1 MKKILMI
8 AIVLMTT
15 MHVNAQN
22 EEGEW
27 SFMPK
32 VGLGIADMTGKLLD
46 DNSYTLKPIFSLV
59 AGVEAEYAATEQ
71 LSIATGFMYSTQGS
85 KAQGA
90 HKYEINMDYINIP
103 LTFMYYPIPN
113 CGLALKTGAQIGFT
127 VRKKLKV
134 DGARIDLDHA
144 ESMAKALG
152 EPTAFNKADVSI
164 PFGISYEFMSFVL
177 DARYNLGLTN
187 IFKNDPENCKNSV
200 WQFTIGYK
208 LGFTN

>member
-1 MKKILMI
+1 MKKFLII

-15 MHVNAQN
+15 ANMNAQN

-27 SFMPK
+27 SIMPK

-46 DNSYTLKPIFSLV
+46 DNSYTLKPVFSLV

-71 LSIATGFMYSTQGS
+71 LAIATGFLYSTQGS

-90 HKYEINMDYINIP
+90 HKYEINLDYINIP
-103 LTFMYYPIPN
+103 VTFMYYPIPDF
-113 CGLALKTGAQIGFT
+113 GLALKTGAQVGFT
-127 VRKKLKV
+127 VRKKLLM

-144 ESMAKALG
+144 ESVMKALG
-152 EPTAFNKADVSI
+152 EPTAFTKVDVSI
-164 PFGISYEFMSFVL
+164 PFGISYELMGFVI

-187 IFKNDPENCKNSV
+187 IFKDDPDNCKNSV
-200 WQFTIGYK
+200 LQFTIGYK
-208 LGFTN
+208 LGFRN